1 METIYSSNQELIY
14 ACDDLRAIQLVIDMV
29 KGHPEHEYEMQV
41 LAVIKRSLVP
51 IIEDIQEAIDNI
63 DDALMEF
70 RKQELRNE

>member
-14 ACDDLRAIQLVIDMV
+14 ACDDLRAIQQVIEMV
-29 KGHPEHEYEMQV
+29 KGHPEHEDEMQV
-41 LAVIKRSLVP
+41 LTVIKRSLEP

-63 DDALMEF
+63 DDALMEI